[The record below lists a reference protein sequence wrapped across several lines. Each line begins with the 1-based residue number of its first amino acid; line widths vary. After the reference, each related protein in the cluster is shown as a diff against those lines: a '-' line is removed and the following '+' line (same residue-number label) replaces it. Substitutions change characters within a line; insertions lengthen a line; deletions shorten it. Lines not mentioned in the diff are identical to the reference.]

1 MNSSNQKSFE
11 FVLLIF
17 CFIIPY
23 SFLLPKVGDIFKNF
37 FQRSTLSYFL
47 GFILFST
54 LPILYDFLYN
64 DLGWRVL
71 IRIVYSSFLF
81 FGFYSRK
88 VQSIPIAQI
97 ILYLVIF
104 FPLDL
109 DILPGGA
116 IVLDGGIPLK
126 SVVMGTVPVVFYLYL
141 VVHPIGSKGNNEF
154 GTTFE
159 FKWEHFLISF
169 LGCIVLTITVL
180 PTSFYLD
187 FVNFK
192 EEVGSFSS
200 FIVQLLVFFLA
211 VGIPE
216 EMFFRVLFLYV
227 WKRNFPNGSMLGYLV
242 LSSIFFGLAHVI
254 TATPGHP
261 APNFAYCFLA
271 TLFGLMYGAV
281 YLKTKQ
287 LFHAALVHAMVDSI
301 WLHWFML

>member
-1 MNSSNQKSFE
+1 MNTSNQKIFE

-17 CFIIPY
+17 CFFIPY
-23 SFLLPKVGDIFKNF
+23 LFLLPKIGDYLKNF
-37 FQRSTLSYFL
+37 FQKSIFLTFL

-54 LPILYDFLYN
+54 LPILFDYLYN
-64 DLGWRVL
+64 DLGWKVS

-81 FGFYSRK
+81 FSFYSSF
-88 VQSIPIAQI
+88 VQSIPFAQF
-97 ILYLVIF
+97 ILYLLIF

-126 SVVMGTVPVVFYLYL
+126 SVVMGTVPVVFYLYS
-141 VVHPIGSKGNNEF
+141 VVRPLEDSGSGEY
-154 GTTFE
+154 GVTFE
-159 FKWEHFLISF
+159 FHWKHFFISF
-169 LGCIVLTITVL
+169 IGCILLTMTVL

-187 FVNFK
+187 FVKFK
-192 EEVGSFSS
+192 EEVGSFGS
-200 FIVQLLVFFLA
+200 FIVQLVVFFLA

-216 EMFFRVLFLYV
+216 EMFFRVLFFYV
-227 WKRNFPNGSMLGYLV
+227 WKRTIPNGSLFGYLLV
-242 LSSIFFGLAHVI
+242 SSIFFGLAHLI
-254 TATPGHP
+254 TPTPGHP
-261 APNFAYCFLA
+261 APNYAYCFLA
-271 TLFGLMYGAV
+271 TLFGLMYGAI